1 MYPGLSEYFREMRLL
16 NITNISIKWD
26 VAYSD
31 GFYAIF
37 HVHDLIA
44 GRRMAKGL
52 EPRLGS
58 TIQENAFFS

>member
-1 MYPGLSEYFREMRLL
+1 MYPGLPEYFKEMRLL
-16 NITNISIKWD
+16 NITNTSIKWD

-31 GFYAIF
+31 GFYTIF

-44 GRRMAKGL
+44 GRRMVKGL
-52 EPRLGS
+52 ELCLGS